1 MRQGLHASR
10 RCEMRELIAILDDE
24 PDLRELISL
33 NLKKNGYRS
42 KEFED
47 AKSFYA
53 AIKSEKPDL
62 LLLDLMLPDIDGMEV
77 CKYLK
82 KNDRFASIPIIML
95 TAKQSE
101 VDKVLGLELGADDYI
116 TKPFSVAELVA
127 RVKAVLR
134 RRGQAAQGTF
144 VNVDDLILMDLQKH
158 EVTVNRKAVQLT
170 LTEFKILELLCSQ
183 RGQVFSREQL
193 LDNIWGEDKVVTDRT
208 VDVHIKNLRDKL
220 GPVAG
225 KRIRN
230 IRGIGYKLK

>member
-1 MRQGLHASR
+1 MLLGSGDSWRS
-10 RCEMRELIAILDDE
+10 EMKELIAILDDE
-24 PDLRELISL
+24 PDLLELISL
-33 NLKKNGYRS
+33 NLKKNGYRP
-42 KEFED
+42 KEFEN

-53 AIKSEKPDL
+53 SLKSETPDL

-77 CKYLK
+77 CKFLK
-82 KNDRFASIPIIML
+82 KNDRFSSIPIIML

-116 TKPFSVAELVA
+116 TKPFSVAELIA

-134 RRGQAAQGTF
+134 RKGQAPRSTF

-158 EVTVNRKAVQLT
+158 EVTVSKKSVQLT
-170 LTEFKILELLCSQ
+170 LTEFKILELLSSQ

-193 LDNIWGEDKVVTDRT
+193 LDNIWGEDKVVIDRT
-208 VDVHIKNLRDKL
+208 IDVHIKNLRDKL

-225 KRIRN
+225 KLIRN